1 MCWWWRKVR
10 YADISQDL
18 RNSLERYGEN
28 VVSFALGAGVSPGS
42 HGISMGNASPTDITL
57 QLLIQKNRDHVL
69 AWLTE
74 RRDLAEKREQRVETL
89 EWAVLAFVILGVI
102 TDLAVLVGGHRN

>member
-1 MCWWWRKVR
+1 MR
-10 YADISQDL
+10 YINIPHDL
-18 RNSLERYGEN
+18 RDSLERYGEN
-28 VVSFALGAGVSPGS
+28 VVSFALGAGVSSGS
-42 HGISMGNASPTDITL
+42 HGLSMGNPAPTDMAL

-74 RRDLAEKREQRVETL
+74 RRDLAERREQRLETL

-102 TDLAVLVGGHRN
+102 TDLALLADGHSN